1 MSTAARNRE
10 VPVRAASGAVGRAV
24 DLTGPALAAR
34 GSALSLAVGAGVLVT
49 AVLTMLAWSIS
60 QWSVATS
67 FAGAAFAGGVG
78 LLVASGASGGP
89 PAVVHADR

>member
-1 MSTAARNRE
+1 M
-10 VPVRAASGAVGRAV
+10 

-34 GSALSLAVGAGVLVT
+34 GSGLSLAVGAGVLVT
-49 AVLTMLAWSIS
+49 AVLAMLAWSIS
-60 QWSVATS
+60 QWSVATA